1 VKGPLVAGAPEG
13 ALRPSK
19 SPAALLASFG
29 LLAPLCLLSVQ
40 LAAFVVALGLF
51 GLFLAAVGAAPLA
64 VFADMARGAFGS
76 AFSLQNSLTR
86 AAPLMLTALCTAL
99 PARLGLVIIGNEG
112 ALLVGAL
119 AAATTSLAFDAAS
132 SPVLAL
138 MAMLCAGALAGGA
151 FIALSGVL
159 RQRRGINETISSLL
173 LFYIG
178 LSLFL
183 YLVEGPLRDP
193 SSLNKPSTYP
203 VPEPLLLGALPGTDV
218 HYGLL
223 FGVLAC
229 CAAYVLMEHTTFGF
243 GARVVGGNLRTA
255 RLMGL
260 PVSFLFIVTCALGGA
275 AAGLAGA
282 IEVVAVHGA
291 ANATLYARLG
301 FSGILVAFVARQQP
315 LAIIPVAV
323 LLGGIQASGGVL
335 QRRHDLP
342 DAAVE
347 VFKGTLFVVILA
359 SETYV
364 GRALS
369 FAQRVAARLTPS
381 EPAGVQ
387 VAGEPK
393 ALEGTP

>member
-1 VKGPLVAGAPEG
+1 VK
-13 ALRPSK
+13 
-19 SPAALLASFG
+19 AS
-29 LLAPLCLLSVQ
+29 LTPVLAPLSMLGVQ
-40 LAAFVVALGLF
+40 LGAFMVALALF
-51 GLFLAAVGAAPLA
+51 GLFLLLVGAQPLP
-64 VFADMARGAFGS
+64 VFSDMLNGAFGS
-76 AFSLQNSLTR
+76 TFSLQNSLTR

-119 AAATTSLAFDAAS
+119 AAAATSMVFSATS
-132 SPVLAL
+132 TPTLAL
-138 MAMLCAGALAGGA
+138 LAMLGAGALGGA
-151 FIALSGVL
+151 AWIALSGLL

-203 VPEPLLLGALPGTDV
+203 VPEALMLGSMPGTDV

-223 FGVLAC
+223 FGLLAC
-229 CAAYVLMEHTTFGF
+229 LAAYVLMEHTTFGF

-260 PVSFLFIVTCALGGA
+260 PVSSLFIVTCALGGA

-282 IEVVAVHGA
+282 IEVVAVHGT

-301 FSGILVAFVARQQP
+301 FSGILVAFVARQHP

-359 SETYV
+359 SEAYV
-364 GRALS
+364 GRALA
-369 FAQRVAARLTPS
+369 FAQRITTR
-381 EPAGVQ
+381 AGSLDDPQAQGLSKPESVE
-387 VAGEPK
+387 V
-393 ALEGTP
+393 TS